1 MESYYR
7 RYWELDD
14 NKINPY
20 LLVMK
25 KFLVIL
31 FTILALSQTLTNT
44 SYGGELTYA
53 EKMEIIE
60 SYTDYTKQRAKDK
73 CKKLGFTKETEDF
86 DDCVIVMLLKMGSYL

>member
-1 MESYYR
+1 
-7 RYWELDD
+7 
-14 NKINPY
+14 
-20 LLVMK
+20 MK

-73 CKKLGFTKETEDF
+73 CKKLGFTNDTDTGETEDF

>member
-1 MESYYR
+1 M
-7 RYWELDD
+7 
-14 NKINPY
+14 
-20 LLVMK
+20 
-25 KFLVIL
+25 IL
-31 FTILALSQTLTNT
+31 FTILALSQTLANT

-60 SYTDYTKQRAKDK
+60 SYTDYSKQRAKNK